1 MLNVSWDPVLIAI
14 SYLVAFIASF
24 VALENAGKIPLSSGK
39 AALFWRFA
47 GGLTLGVGIW
57 SMHFIGMLA
66 MKMPMIMSYNL
77 WLTLASMGVAVVASM
92 LAMNIAVTGARLS
105 PFRLLLSTL
114 ILSAGV
120 VSMHYI
126 GMAAL
131 MLDSPIIWDHP
142 IIGLSVL
149 IAVMA
154 SGAALWL
161 AFHLRHQ
168 RKGIFINRIL
178 AALVLGAAICAMH
191 YTGMRA
197 AQFSDMAHTLPG
209 GISELGLSI
218 GVSVT
223 TLCLL
228 GMMLIISLIDS
239 HWRTNRLTDNL
250 QALNR
255 QLELQARFDAL
266 TGLANRHQM
275 DLRMQDCL
283 RSAMLSIKQFAVIF
297 LDVDHFKQV
306 NDTWGHHVGDE
317 LLITIAQRIT
327 ARLTREMTLA
337 RLGGDA
343 FILLVPECDDD
354 KLQSL
359 LSTLLDDVRRP
370 LSVCGHTLSTTL
382 SAGVS
387 RYPQDGETLHELKL
401 KADAAMQYVKKQ
413 GQNDWAVYRTEMST
427 AIPANPGFLQELTQA
442 LERDQFE
449 LWYQPTWHAEERT
462 IHGFEALLR
471 WRHPEQG
478 VLLPNLFLP
487 SLEQTGLIIPVGNW
501 AIEAACRQ
509 LHFWTEQGFAH
520 WTLSFNLS
528 PVQFEQPDIFQ
539 TVSSLLQKYNLS
551 PSRLILEV
559 TESTALK
566 NLDRSI
572 ELLSAFNQAGITVSI
587 DDFGTGYSNL
597 LMLSVLPAK
606 ELKIDK
612 SFVTSMLENEK
623 SRKLVETII
632 NIARTMEMY
641 VVAEGIETE
650 EQRAVLTELGCDYL
664 QGFLFSRPL
673 PAEQIPWLL
682 LQINSQKQ
690 IIPIGKIHSES
701 AFVSQKN
708 HATQG

>member
-1 MLNVSWDPVLIAI
+1 MLNISWDPVLIAI

-24 VALENAGKIPLSSGK
+24 VALDSAGKIPLSSRK
-39 AALFWRFA
+39 AALFWRIA
-47 GGLTLGVGIW
+47 GGVTLGIGIW
-57 SMHFIGMLA
+57 SMHFIGMLS
-66 MKMPMIMSYNL
+66 MQMPMMMSYDL
-77 WLTLASMGVAVVASM
+77 WLTLASLGVAVVASATA
-92 LAMNIAVTGARLS
+92 LNIAVAGKKLS
-105 PFRLLLSTL
+105 PFRLIFATA

-131 MLDSPIIWDHP
+131 MLDGSIIWDSRLV
-142 IIGLSVL
+142 GLSVV
-149 IAVMA
+149 IAVVA
-154 SGAALWL
+154 SGTALWL
-161 AFHLRHQ
+161 AFRLRDKH
-168 RKGIFINRIL
+168 KGVFIDRII
-178 AALVLGAAICAMH
+178 AAFVMAAAICAMH
-191 YTGMRA
+191 YTGMSA
-197 AQFSDMAHTLPG
+197 AQFQEMAHTLPG
-209 GISELGLSI
+209 GIGELGLSI
-218 GVSVT
+218 WVSVT

-228 GMMLIISLIDS
+228 GVMLIISLIDS
-239 HWRTNRLTDNL
+239 HRRTSRLTDNL
-250 QALNR
+250 HQLNR

-283 RSAMLSIKQFAVIF
+283 RSALLSKKPFAVIF
-297 LDVDHFKQV
+297 LNVDHFKRV
-306 NDTWGHHVGDE
+306 NDTWGHSVGDE
-317 LLITIAQRIT
+317 LLIAVAQRIT

-354 KLQSL
+354 RLNALVTAL
-359 LSTLLDDVRRP
+359 LEDVRRP
-370 LSVCGHTLSTTL
+370 LSVCGHTLSTTI

-387 RYPQDGETLHELKL
+387 LYPQDGETLHELKL
-401 KADAAMQYVKKQ
+401 KADAALHRVKEE
-413 GQNDWAVYRTEMST
+413 GRNGWAIYRAEMST
-427 AIPANPGFLQELTQA
+427 AIPAKPGFLQELSQA

-449 LWYQPTWHAEERT
+449 LWYQPTWHAGDKT

-478 VLLPNLFLP
+478 VVLPNLFIP

-509 LHFWTEQGFAH
+509 LHFWTEQGFSQ
-520 WTLSFNLS
+520 WTLSLNLS
-528 PVQFEQPDIFQ
+528 PIQFEQPDIFQ
-539 TVSSLLQKYNLS
+539 IVSSMLEKYSLS

-572 ELLSAFNQAGITVSI
+572 ELLNAFNHAGIVVSI

-606 ELKIDK
+606 ELKIDR

-623 SRKLVETII
+623 SYKLVETII
-632 NIARTMEMY
+632 SIARTMEMN

-650 EQRAVLTELGCDYL
+650 EQQAVLTRLGCDYL
-664 QGFLFSRPL
+664 QGYLFSRPL
-673 PAEQIPWLL
+673 PAEQVPWLL
-682 LQINSQKQ
+682 LQINSDKQ
-690 IIPIGKIHSES
+690 IIPINKIQTDP
-701 AFVSQKN
+701 AF
-708 HATQG
+708 

>member
-1 MLNVSWDPVLIAI
+1 MLNISWDPVLIAI

-24 VALENAGKIPLSSGK
+24 VALDSAGKIPLSSRK
-39 AALFWRFA
+39 AALFWRIA
-47 GGLTLGVGIW
+47 GGVTLGIGIW
-57 SMHFIGMLA
+57 SMHFIGMLS
-66 MKMPMIMSYNL
+66 MQMPMMMSYDL
-77 WLTLASMGVAVVASM
+77 WLTLASLGVAVIASATA
-92 LAMNIAVTGARLS
+92 LNIAVAGKKLS
-105 PFRLLLSTL
+105 PFRLIFATA

-131 MLDSPIIWDHP
+131 MLDGSIIWDRR
-142 IIGLSVL
+142 IVGLSVV
-149 IAVMA
+149 IAVVA
-154 SGAALWL
+154 SGTALWL
-161 AFHLRHQ
+161 AFRLRDKH
-168 RKGIFINRIL
+168 KGVFINRIL
-178 AALVLGAAICAMH
+178 AAFVMGAAICAMH
-191 YTGMRA
+191 YTGMSA
-197 AQFSDMAHTLPG
+197 AQFQEMAHTLPG
-209 GISELGLSI
+209 GIGELGLSI
-218 GVSVT
+218 WVSVT

-228 GMMLIISLIDS
+228 GVMLIISLIDS
-239 HWRTNRLTDNL
+239 HRRTSRLTDNL
-250 QALNR
+250 HQLNR

-283 RSAMLSIKQFAVIF
+283 RSALLSKKPFAVIF
-297 LDVDHFKQV
+297 LDVDHFKRV
-306 NDTWGHHVGDE
+306 NDTWGHNVGDE
-317 LLITIAQRIT
+317 LLIAVAQRIT

-354 KLQSL
+354 RLNALVTAL
-359 LSTLLDDVRRP
+359 LEDVRRP
-370 LSVCGHTLSTTL
+370 LSVCGHTLSTTI

-387 RYPQDGETLHELKL
+387 LYPQDGETLHELKL
-401 KADAAMQYVKKQ
+401 KADAALHRVKEE
-413 GQNDWAVYRTEMST
+413 GRNGWAIYRAEMST
-427 AIPANPGFLQELTQA
+427 AIPAKPGFLQELSQA

-449 LWYQPTWHAEERT
+449 LWYQPTWHAGEKT

-478 VLLPNLFLP
+478 VVLPNLFIP

-509 LHFWTEQGFAH
+509 LHFWTEQGFSQ
-520 WTLSFNLS
+520 WTLSLNLS
-528 PVQFEQPDIFQ
+528 PIQFEQPDIFQ
-539 TVSSLLQKYNLS
+539 IVSSMLEKYSLS

-572 ELLSAFNQAGITVSI
+572 ELLNAFNHAGIVVSI

-606 ELKIDK
+606 ELKIDR

-623 SRKLVETII
+623 SYKLVETII
-632 NIARTMEMY
+632 SIARTMEMN

-650 EQRAVLTELGCDYL
+650 EQQAVLTHLGCDYL
-664 QGFLFSRPL
+664 QGYLFSRPL
-673 PAEQIPWLL
+673 PAEQVPWLL
-682 LQINSQKQ
+682 LQINSDKQ
-690 IIPIGKIHSES
+690 IIPINKIQTDP
-701 AFVSQKN
+701 AFISQKN
-708 HATQG
+708 HA

>member
-1 MLNVSWDPVLIAI
+1 MLNVSWDPVLIAL

-24 VALENAGKIPLSSGK
+24 VALDSAGKIPLSSRK
-39 AALFWRFA
+39 AAIFWRIA
-47 GGLTLGVGIW
+47 GGCTLGIGIW
-57 SMHFIGMLA
+57 SMHFIGMLS
-66 MKMPMIMSYNL
+66 MKMPVMMSYDL
-77 WLTLASMGVAVVASM
+77 WLTLASLGISVLAST
-92 LAMNIAVTGARLS
+92 LAINIAVSGKSLS
-105 PFRLLLSTL
+105 RFRLLFATL

-120 VSMHYI
+120 VSMHYV
-126 GMAAL
+126 GMTALLLNGSIVWDRRLVALSIAIAA
-131 MLDSPIIWDHP
+131 I
-142 IIGLSVL
+142 
-149 IAVMA
+149 A

-161 AFHLRHQ
+161 AFHLQ
-168 RKGIFINRIL
+168 DKRKGIFVNRII
-178 AALVLGAAICAMH
+178 ASLVMGAAICAMH
-191 YTGMRA
+191 YTGMSA
-197 AQFSDMAHTLPG
+197 AQFGEMEHTMSG
-209 GISELGLSI
+209 GVSESGLSLW
-218 GVSVT
+218 VSVT

-228 GMMLIISLIDS
+228 GIMLIISLVDS
-239 HWRTNRLTDNL
+239 HWRTNRLTENL
-250 QALNR
+250 RQLNG

-275 DLRMQDCL
+275 DIRMQDCL
-283 RSAMLSIKQFAVIF
+283 HSALLSKKQFAVIF
-297 LDVDHFKQV
+297 LDVDHFKRV

-317 LLITIAQRIT
+317 LLITLAQRIT

-337 RLGGDA
+337 RLGADA
-343 FILLVPECDDD
+343 FILLVPECDDER
-354 KLQSL
+354 LNAL
-359 LSTLLDDVRRP
+359 LSALLEDMRRP
-370 LSVCGHTLSTTL
+370 LSLCGHALNSTI

-387 RYPQDGETLHELKL
+387 LYPQHGETLHELKL
-401 KADAAMQYVKKQ
+401 KADAAMHHVKEE
-413 GQNDWAVYRTEMST
+413 GRNGWAIYRPEMST
-427 AIPANPGFLQELTQA
+427 AVPAKPGFLQELSQA

-449 LWYQPTWHAEERT
+449 LWYQPTWYAGQKT

-478 VLLPNLFLP
+478 VLLPNLFIP

-509 LHFWTEQGFAH
+509 LHFWTEQGFSQ

-528 PVQFEQPDIFQ
+528 PIQFEQPDIF
-539 TVSSLLQKYNLS
+539 TIVSSMLQKYDLS

-572 ELLSAFNQAGITVSI
+572 ELLNAFNQAGITVSI

-612 SFVTSMLENEK
+612 SFVSSMLENEK

-632 NIARTMEMY
+632 HIARTMEMSI
-641 VVAEGIETE
+641 VAEGIETE
-650 EQRAVLTELGCDYL
+650 EQQAALTDLGCDYL

-673 PAEQIPWLL
+673 PAEQVPWLL
-682 LQINSQKQ
+682 LQKNSDKQ
-690 IIPIGKIHSES
+690 IIPIGKINTDTP
-701 AFVSQKN
+701 FVSQKN
-708 HATQG
+708 HA

>member
-1 MLNVSWDPVLIAI
+1 MLNISWDPVLIAI

-24 VALENAGKIPLSSGK
+24 VALDSAGKIPLSSRK
-39 AALFWRFA
+39 AALFWRIA
-47 GGLTLGVGIW
+47 GGVTLGIGIW
-57 SMHFIGMLA
+57 SMHFIGMLS
-66 MKMPMIMSYNL
+66 MQMPMMMSYDL
-77 WLTLASMGVAVVASM
+77 WLTLASLGVAVVASATA
-92 LAMNIAVTGARLS
+92 LNIAVAGKKLS
-105 PFRLLLSTL
+105 PFRLIFATA

-131 MLDSPIIWDHP
+131 MLDGSIIWDRRLV
-142 IIGLSVL
+142 GLSVV
-149 IAVMA
+149 IAVVA
-154 SGAALWL
+154 SGTALWL
-161 AFHLRHQ
+161 AFRLRDK
-168 RKGIFINRIL
+168 RKGVFIDRII
-178 AALVLGAAICAMH
+178 AAFVMAAAICAMH
-191 YTGMRA
+191 YTGMSA
-197 AQFSDMAHTLPG
+197 AQFQEMAHTLPG
-209 GISELGLSI
+209 GIGELGLSI
-218 GVSVT
+218 WVSVT

-228 GMMLIISLIDS
+228 GVMLIISLIDS
-239 HWRTNRLTDNL
+239 HRRTSRLTDNL
-250 QALNR
+250 HQLNR

-283 RSAMLSIKQFAVIF
+283 RSALLSKKPFAVIF
-297 LDVDHFKQV
+297 LNVDHFKRV
-306 NDTWGHHVGDE
+306 NDTWGHGVGDE
-317 LLITIAQRIT
+317 LLIAVAQRIT

-354 KLQSL
+354 RLNALVTAL
-359 LSTLLDDVRRP
+359 LEDVRRP
-370 LSVCGHTLSTTL
+370 LSVCGHTLSTTI

-387 RYPQDGETLHELKL
+387 LYPQDGETLHELKL
-401 KADAAMQYVKKQ
+401 KADAALHRVKEE
-413 GQNDWAVYRTEMST
+413 GRNGTAIYRAEMST
-427 AIPANPGFLQELTQA
+427 AIPAKPGFLQELSQA

-449 LWYQPTWHAEERT
+449 LWYQPTWHAEDKT

-478 VLLPNLFLP
+478 VVLPNLFIP

-509 LHFWTEQGFAH
+509 LHFWTEQGFSQ
-520 WTLSFNLS
+520 WTLSLNLS
-528 PVQFEQPDIFQ
+528 PIQFEQPDIFQ
-539 TVSSLLQKYNLS
+539 IVSSMLEKYSLS

-572 ELLSAFNQAGITVSI
+572 ELLNAFNHAGIVVSI

-606 ELKIDK
+606 ELKIDR

-623 SRKLVETII
+623 SYKLVETII
-632 NIARTMEMY
+632 SIARTMEMN

-650 EQRAVLTELGCDYL
+650 EQQAVLTRLGCDYL
-664 QGFLFSRPL
+664 QGYLFSRPL
-673 PAEQIPWLL
+673 PAEQVPWLL
-682 LQINSQKQ
+682 LQINSDKQ
-690 IIPIGKIHSES
+690 IIPINKIQTDP
-701 AFVSQKN
+701 AFISQKN
-708 HATQG
+708 HA

>member
-1 MLNVSWDPVLIAI
+1 MLNVSWDPVLIAL

-24 VALENAGKIPLSSGK
+24 VALDSAGKIPLSSRK
-39 AALFWRFA
+39 AAIFWRIA
-47 GGLTLGVGIW
+47 GGCTLGIGIW
-57 SMHFIGMLA
+57 SMHFIGMLS
-66 MKMPMIMSYNL
+66 MKMPVMMSYDL
-77 WLTLASMGVAVVASM
+77 WLTLASLGISVLAST
-92 LAMNIAVTGARLS
+92 LAINIAVSGKSLS
-105 PFRLLLSTL
+105 RFRLLFATL

-120 VSMHYI
+120 VSMHYV
-126 GMAAL
+126 GMTALLLNGSIVWDRRIVALSIAIAA
-131 MLDSPIIWDHP
+131 I
-142 IIGLSVL
+142 
-149 IAVMA
+149 A

-161 AFHLRHQ
+161 AFHLRDK
-168 RKGIFINRIL
+168 RKGIFVNRII
-178 AALVLGAAICAMH
+178 ASLVMGAAICAMH
-191 YTGMRA
+191 YTGMSA
-197 AQFSDMAHTLPG
+197 AQFGEMEHTMSG
-209 GISELGLSI
+209 GVSESGLSLW
-218 GVSVT
+218 VSVT

-228 GMMLIISLIDS
+228 GIMLLISLVDS
-239 HWRTNRLTDNL
+239 HWRTNRLTENL
-250 QALNR
+250 RQLNG

-275 DLRMQDCL
+275 DIRMQDCL
-283 RSAMLSIKQFAVIF
+283 HSALLSKKQFAVIF
-297 LDVDHFKQV
+297 LDVDHFKRV

-317 LLITIAQRIT
+317 LLITLAQRIT

-337 RLGGDA
+337 RLGADA
-343 FILLVPECDDD
+343 FILLVPECDDER
-354 KLQSL
+354 LNAL
-359 LSTLLDDVRRP
+359 LSALLEDMRRP
-370 LSVCGHTLSTTL
+370 LSLCGHALNSTI

-387 RYPQDGETLHELKL
+387 LYPQHGETLHELKL
-401 KADAAMQYVKKQ
+401 KADAAMHHVKEE
-413 GQNDWAVYRTEMST
+413 GRNGWAIYRPEMST
-427 AIPANPGFLQELTQA
+427 AVPAKPGFLQELSQA

-449 LWYQPTWHAEERT
+449 LWYQPTWYAGQKT

-478 VLLPNLFLP
+478 VLLPNLFIP

-509 LHFWTEQGFAH
+509 LHFWTEQGFIQ

-528 PVQFEQPDIFQ
+528 PIQFEQPDIF
-539 TVSSLLQKYNLS
+539 TIVSSMLQKYDLS

-572 ELLSAFNQAGITVSI
+572 ELLNAFNQAGITVSI

-612 SFVTSMLENEK
+612 SFVSSMLENEK

-632 NIARTMEMY
+632 HIARTMEMSI
-641 VVAEGIETE
+641 VAEGIETE
-650 EQRAVLTELGCDYL
+650 EQQAVLTDLGCDYL

-673 PAEQIPWLL
+673 PAEQVPWLL
-682 LQINSQKQ
+682 LQKNSDKQ
-690 IIPIGKIHSES
+690 IIPIGKINTDTP
-701 AFVSQKN
+701 FVSQKN
-708 HATQG
+708 HA

>member
-1 MLNVSWDPVLIAI
+1 MLNISWDPVLIAI

-24 VALENAGKIPLSSGK
+24 VALDSAGKIPLSSRK
-39 AALFWRFA
+39 AALFWRIA
-47 GGLTLGVGIW
+47 GGVTLGIGIW
-57 SMHFIGMLA
+57 SMHFIGMLS
-66 MKMPMIMSYNL
+66 MQMPMMMSYDL
-77 WLTLASMGVAVVASM
+77 WLTLASLGVAVVASATA
-92 LAMNIAVTGARLS
+92 LNIAVTGKKLS
-105 PFRLLLSTL
+105 PFRLIFATA

-131 MLDSPIIWDHP
+131 MLDGSIIWDSRLV
-142 IIGLSVL
+142 GLSVV
-149 IAVMA
+149 IAVVA
-154 SGAALWL
+154 SGTALWL
-161 AFHLRHQ
+161 AFRLRDK
-168 RKGIFINRIL
+168 RKGVFIDRII
-178 AALVLGAAICAMH
+178 AAFIMAAAICAMH
-191 YTGMRA
+191 YTGMSA
-197 AQFSDMAHTLPG
+197 AQFQEMAHTLPG
-209 GISELGLSI
+209 GIGELGLSI
-218 GVSVT
+218 WVSVT

-228 GMMLIISLIDS
+228 GVMLIISLIDS
-239 HWRTNRLTDNL
+239 HRRTSRLTDNL
-250 QALNR
+250 HQLNR

-283 RSAMLSIKQFAVIF
+283 RSALLSKKPFAVIF
-297 LDVDHFKQV
+297 LNVDHFKRV
-306 NDTWGHHVGDE
+306 NDTWGHSVGDE
-317 LLITIAQRIT
+317 LLIAVAQRIT

-354 KLQSL
+354 RLNALVTAL
-359 LSTLLDDVRRP
+359 LEDVRRP
-370 LSVCGHTLSTTL
+370 LSVCGHTLSTTI

-387 RYPQDGETLHELKL
+387 LYPQDGETLHELKL
-401 KADAAMQYVKKQ
+401 KADAALHRVKEE
-413 GQNDWAVYRTEMST
+413 GRNGWAIYRAEMST
-427 AIPANPGFLQELTQA
+427 AIPAKPGFLQELSQA

-449 LWYQPTWHAEERT
+449 LWYQPTWHAGDKT

-478 VLLPNLFLP
+478 VVLPNLFIP

-509 LHFWTEQGFAH
+509 LHFWTEQGFSQ
-520 WTLSFNLS
+520 WTLSLNLS
-528 PVQFEQPDIFQ
+528 PIQFEQPDIFQ
-539 TVSSLLQKYNLS
+539 IVSSMLEKYSLS

-572 ELLSAFNQAGITVSI
+572 ELLNAFNHAGIVVSI

-606 ELKIDK
+606 ELKIDR

-623 SRKLVETII
+623 SYKLVETII
-632 NIARTMEMY
+632 SIARTMEMN

-650 EQRAVLTELGCDYL
+650 EQQAVLTRLGCDYL
-664 QGFLFSRPL
+664 QGYLFSRPL
-673 PAEQIPWLL
+673 PAEQVPWLL
-682 LQINSQKQ
+682 LQINSDKQ
-690 IIPIGKIHSES
+690 IIPINKIQTDP
-701 AFVSQKN
+701 AFISQKN
-708 HATQG
+708 HA

>member
-1 MLNVSWDPVLIAI
+1 MLNISWDPVLIAI

-24 VALENAGKIPLSSGK
+24 VALDSAGKIPLSSRK
-39 AALFWRFA
+39 AALFWRIA
-47 GGLTLGVGIW
+47 GGVTLGIGIW
-57 SMHFIGMLA
+57 SMHFIGMLS
-66 MKMPMIMSYNL
+66 MQMPMMMSYDL
-77 WLTLASMGVAVVASM
+77 WLTLASLGVAVIASATA
-92 LAMNIAVTGARLS
+92 LNIAVAGKKLS
-105 PFRLLLSTL
+105 PFRLIFATA

-131 MLDSPIIWDHP
+131 MLDGSIIWDRR
-142 IIGLSVL
+142 IVGLSVV
-149 IAVMA
+149 IAVVA
-154 SGAALWL
+154 SGTALWL
-161 AFHLRHQ
+161 AFRLRDKH
-168 RKGIFINRIL
+168 KGVFINRIL
-178 AALVLGAAICAMH
+178 AAFVMGAAICAMH
-191 YTGMRA
+191 YTGMSA
-197 AQFSDMAHTLPG
+197 AQFQEMAHTLPG
-209 GISELGLSI
+209 GIGELGLSI
-218 GVSVT
+218 WVSVT

-228 GMMLIISLIDS
+228 GVMLIISLIDS
-239 HWRTNRLTDNL
+239 HRRTSRLTDNL
-250 QALNR
+250 HQLNR

-283 RSAMLSIKQFAVIF
+283 RSALLSKKPFAVIF
-297 LDVDHFKQV
+297 LDVDHFKRV
-306 NDTWGHHVGDE
+306 NDTWGHSVGDE
-317 LLITIAQRIT
+317 LLIAVAQRIT

-354 KLQSL
+354 RLNALVTAL
-359 LSTLLDDVRRP
+359 LEDVRRP
-370 LSVCGHTLSTTL
+370 LSVCGHTLSTTI

-387 RYPQDGETLHELKL
+387 LYPQDGETLHELKL
-401 KADAAMQYVKKQ
+401 KADAALHRVKEE
-413 GQNDWAVYRTEMST
+413 GRNGWAIYRAEMST
-427 AIPANPGFLQELTQA
+427 AIPAKPGFLQELSQA

-449 LWYQPTWHAEERT
+449 LWYQPTWHAGEKT

-478 VLLPNLFLP
+478 VVLPNLFIP

-509 LHFWTEQGFAH
+509 LHFWTEQGFSQ
-520 WTLSFNLS
+520 WTLSLNLS
-528 PVQFEQPDIFQ
+528 PIQFEQQDIFQ
-539 TVSSLLQKYNLS
+539 IVSSMLEKYSLS

-572 ELLSAFNQAGITVSI
+572 ELLNAFNHAGIVVSI

-606 ELKIDK
+606 ELKIDR

-623 SRKLVETII
+623 SYKLVETII
-632 NIARTMEMY
+632 SIARTMEMN

-650 EQRAVLTELGCDYL
+650 EQQAVLTRLGCDYL
-664 QGFLFSRPL
+664 QGYLFSRPL
-673 PAEQIPWLL
+673 PAEQVPWLL
-682 LQINSQKQ
+682 LQINSDKQ
-690 IIPIGKIHSES
+690 IIPINKIQTDP
-701 AFVSQKN
+701 AFISQKN
-708 HATQG
+708 HA

>member
-1 MLNVSWDPVLIAI
+1 MLNISWDPVLIAI

-24 VALENAGKIPLSSGK
+24 VALDSAGKIPLSSRK
-39 AALFWRFA
+39 AALFWRIA
-47 GGLTLGVGIW
+47 GGVTLGIGIW
-57 SMHFIGMLA
+57 SMHFIGMLS
-66 MKMPMIMSYNL
+66 MQMPMMMSYDL
-77 WLTLASMGVAVVASM
+77 WLTLASLGVAVVASTTA
-92 LAMNIAVTGARLS
+92 LNIAVTGKQRS
-105 PFRLLLSTL
+105 PFRLLLATA

-131 MLDSPIIWDHP
+131 MLDGSISWDRRWV
-142 IIGLSVL
+142 GLSVV
-149 IAVMA
+149 IAVVA
-154 SGAALWL
+154 SGTALWL
-161 AFHLRHQ
+161 AFRLRDKH
-168 RKGIFINRIL
+168 KGVVIERVL
-178 AALVLGAAICAMH
+178 AALVMGAAICAMH
-191 YTGMRA
+191 YTGMSA
-197 AQFSDMAHTLPG
+197 AQFQNMAHTQPG
-209 GISELGLSI
+209 GIGELGLSI
-218 GVSVT
+218 WVSVT

-228 GMMLIISLIDS
+228 GVMLIISLVDS
-239 HWRTNRLTDNL
+239 HRRTGRLTDNL
-250 QALNR
+250 QQLNR

-283 RSAMLSIKQFAVIF
+283 RSALLSNRPFAVIF
-297 LDVDHFKQV
+297 LNVDHFRRI
-306 NDTWGHHVGDE
+306 NDTWGHSVGDE
-317 LLITIAQRIT
+317 FLIAVAQRIT

-354 KLQSL
+354 KLNAL
-359 LSTLLDDVRRP
+359 LTALLEDVRRP
-370 LSVCGHTLSTTL
+370 LSICGHALSATI

-387 RYPQDGETLHELKL
+387 LYPQDGETLHELKL
-401 KADAAMQYVKKQ
+401 KADAALHHVKEE
-413 GQNDWAVYRTEMST
+413 GRNGWTIYRAEMST
-427 AIPANPGFLQELTQA
+427 AIPAKPGFLQELSQA

-449 LWYQPTWHAEERT
+449 LWYQPTWYAQEKT

-478 VLLPNLFLP
+478 VVLPHLFIP

-509 LHFWTEQGFAH
+509 LHFWTEQGFSQ
-520 WTLSFNLS
+520 WTLSLNLS
-528 PVQFEQPDIFQ
+528 PVQFEQPDIF
-539 TVSSLLQKYNLS
+539 TIVSSMLEKYNLS

-572 ELLSAFNQAGITVSI
+572 ELLNAFNHAGIVVSI

-606 ELKIDK
+606 ELKIDR

-623 SRKLVETII
+623 SYKLVETII
-632 NIARTMEMY
+632 SIARTMEMN

-650 EQRAVLTELGCDYL
+650 EQQAVLTRLGCDYL
-664 QGFLFSRPL
+664 QGYLFSRPL
-673 PAEQIPWLL
+673 PAEQVPWLL
-682 LQINSQKQ
+682 LQINSDKQ
-690 IIPIGKIHSES
+690 IVPIGKIHPEH
-701 AFVSQKN
+701 AFASQKN
-708 HATQG
+708 HA

>member
-1 MLNVSWDPVLIAI
+1 MLNISWDPVLIAI
-14 SYLVAFIASF
+14 SYLVAFIATF
-24 VALENAGKIPLSSGK
+24 VALDSAGKIPLSSRT
-39 AALFWRFA
+39 AALFWRIA
-47 GGLTLGVGIW
+47 GGVTLGIGIW
-57 SMHFIGMLA
+57 SMHFIGMLS
-66 MKMPMIMSYNL
+66 MQMPMMMSYDL
-77 WLTLASMGVAVVASM
+77 WLTLASLGVAVVASATA
-92 LAMNIAVTGARLS
+92 LNIAVAGKKLS
-105 PFRLLLSTL
+105 PFRLIFATA

-131 MLDSPIIWDHP
+131 MLDGSIIWDSRLV
-142 IIGLSVL
+142 GLSVV
-149 IAVMA
+149 IAVVA
-154 SGAALWL
+154 SGTALWL
-161 AFHLRHQ
+161 AFRLRDK
-168 RKGIFINRIL
+168 RKGVFIDRII
-178 AALVLGAAICAMH
+178 AAFVMAAAICAMH
-191 YTGMRA
+191 YTGMSA
-197 AQFSDMAHTLPG
+197 AQFQEMAHTLPG
-209 GISELGLSI
+209 GIGELGLSI
-218 GVSVT
+218 WVSVT

-228 GMMLIISLIDS
+228 GVMLIISLIDS
-239 HWRTNRLTDNL
+239 HRRTSRLTDNL
-250 QALNR
+250 HQLNR

-283 RSAMLSIKQFAVIF
+283 RSALLSKKPFAVIF
-297 LDVDHFKQV
+297 LNVDHFKRV
-306 NDTWGHHVGDE
+306 NDTWGHSVGDE
-317 LLITIAQRIT
+317 LLIAVAQRIT

-354 KLQSL
+354 RLNALVTAL
-359 LSTLLDDVRRP
+359 LEDVRRP
-370 LSVCGHTLSTTL
+370 LSVCGHTLSTTI

-387 RYPQDGETLHELKL
+387 LYPQDGETLHELKL
-401 KADAAMQYVKKQ
+401 KADAALNRVKEE
-413 GQNDWAVYRTEMST
+413 GRNGWAIYRAEMST
-427 AIPANPGFLQELTQA
+427 AIPAKPGFLQELSQA

-449 LWYQPTWHAEERT
+449 LWYQPTWHAGDKT

-478 VLLPNLFLP
+478 VVLPNLFIP

-509 LHFWTEQGFAH
+509 LHFWTEQGFSQ
-520 WTLSFNLS
+520 WTLSLNLS
-528 PVQFEQPDIFQ
+528 PIQFEQPDIFQ
-539 TVSSLLQKYNLS
+539 IVSSMLEKYSLS

-572 ELLSAFNQAGITVSI
+572 ELLNAFNHAGIVVSI

-606 ELKIDK
+606 ELKIDR

-623 SRKLVETII
+623 SYKLVETII
-632 NIARTMEMY
+632 SIARTMEMN

-650 EQRAVLTELGCDYL
+650 EQQAVLTRLGCDYL
-664 QGFLFSRPL
+664 QGYLFSRPL
-673 PAEQIPWLL
+673 PAEQVPWLL
-682 LQINSQKQ
+682 LQINSDKQ
-690 IIPIGKIHSES
+690 IIPINKIQTDP
-701 AFVSQKN
+701 AFISQKN
-708 HATQG
+708 HA

>member
-1 MLNVSWDPVLIAI
+1 MLNISWDPVLIAI

-24 VALENAGKIPLSSGK
+24 VALDSAGKIPLSSRR
-39 AALFWRFA
+39 AALFWRIA
-47 GGLTLGVGIW
+47 GGVTLGIGIW
-57 SMHFIGMLA
+57 SMHFIGMLS
-66 MKMPMIMSYNL
+66 MQMPMMMSYDL
-77 WLTLASMGVAVVASM
+77 WLTLASLGVAVVASATA
-92 LAMNIAVTGARLS
+92 LNIAVAGKKLS
-105 PFRLLLSTL
+105 IFRLLFATA

-131 MLDSPIIWDHP
+131 MLDGSIIWDSRLV
-142 IIGLSVL
+142 GLSVV
-149 IAVMA
+149 IAVVA
-154 SGAALWL
+154 SGTALWL
-161 AFHLRHQ
+161 AFRLRDKH
-168 RKGIFINRIL
+168 KGVFIDRII
-178 AALVLGAAICAMH
+178 AAFVMAAAICAMH
-191 YTGMRA
+191 YIGMSA
-197 AQFSDMAHTLPG
+197 AQFQEMAHTLPG
-209 GISELGLSI
+209 GIGELGLSI
-218 GVSVT
+218 WVSVT

-228 GMMLIISLIDS
+228 GVMLIISLIDS
-239 HWRTNRLTDNL
+239 HRRTSRLTDNL
-250 QALNR
+250 HQLNR

-283 RSAMLSIKQFAVIF
+283 RSALLSKKPFAVIF
-297 LDVDHFKQV
+297 LNVDHFKRV
-306 NDTWGHHVGDE
+306 NDTWGHSVGDE
-317 LLITIAQRIT
+317 LLIAVAQRIT

-354 KLQSL
+354 RLNALVTAL
-359 LSTLLDDVRRP
+359 LEDVRRP
-370 LSVCGHTLSTTL
+370 LSVCGHTLSTTI

-387 RYPQDGETLHELKL
+387 LYPQDGETLHELKL
-401 KADAAMQYVKKQ
+401 KADAALHRVKEE
-413 GQNDWAVYRTEMST
+413 GRNGWAIYRAEMST
-427 AIPANPGFLQELTQA
+427 AIPAKPGFLQELSQA

-449 LWYQPTWHAEERT
+449 LWYQPTWHAGDKT

-471 WRHPEQG
+471 WRHPELG
-478 VLLPNLFLP
+478 VVLPNLFIP

-509 LHFWTEQGFAH
+509 LHFWTEQGFSQ
-520 WTLSFNLS
+520 WTLSLNLS
-528 PVQFEQPDIFQ
+528 PIQFEQPDIFQ
-539 TVSSLLQKYNLS
+539 IVSSMLEKYSLS

-572 ELLSAFNQAGITVSI
+572 ELLNAFNHAGIVVSI

-606 ELKIDK
+606 ELKIDR

-623 SRKLVETII
+623 SYKLVETII
-632 NIARTMEMY
+632 SIARTMEMN

-650 EQRAVLTELGCDYL
+650 EQQAVLTRLGCDYL
-664 QGFLFSRPL
+664 QGYLFSRPL

-682 LQINSQKQ
+682 LQINSDKQ
-690 IIPIGKIHSES
+690 IIPINKIQTDP
-701 AFVSQKN
+701 AFISQKN
-708 HATQG
+708 HA

>member
-1 MLNVSWDPVLIAI
+1 MLNISWDPVLIAI

-24 VALENAGKIPLSSGK
+24 VALDSAGKIPLSSRK
-39 AALFWRFA
+39 AALFWRIA
-47 GGLTLGVGIW
+47 GGVTLGIGIW
-57 SMHFIGMLA
+57 SMHFIGMLS
-66 MKMPMIMSYNL
+66 MQMPMMMSYDL
-77 WLTLASMGVAVVASM
+77 WLTLASLGVAVVASATA
-92 LAMNIAVTGARLS
+92 LNIAVAGKKLS
-105 PFRLLLSTL
+105 PFRLIFATA

-131 MLDSPIIWDHP
+131 MLDGSIIWDSRLV
-142 IIGLSVL
+142 GLSVV
-149 IAVMA
+149 IAVVA
-154 SGAALWL
+154 SGTALWL
-161 AFHLRHQ
+161 AFRLRDKH
-168 RKGIFINRIL
+168 KGVFIDRIL
-178 AALVLGAAICAMH
+178 AAFVMGAAICAMH
-191 YTGMRA
+191 YTGMSA
-197 AQFSDMAHTLPG
+197 AQFQEMAHTLPG
-209 GISELGLSI
+209 GIGELGLSI
-218 GVSVT
+218 WVSVT

-228 GMMLIISLIDS
+228 GVMLIISLIDS
-239 HWRTNRLTDNL
+239 HRRTSRLTDNL
-250 QALNR
+250 HQLNR

-283 RSAMLSIKQFAVIF
+283 RSALLSKKPFAVIF
-297 LDVDHFKQV
+297 LNVDHFKRV
-306 NDTWGHHVGDE
+306 NDTWGHSVGDE
-317 LLITIAQRIT
+317 LLITVAQRIT

-354 KLQSL
+354 RLNALVTAL
-359 LSTLLDDVRRP
+359 LEDVRRP
-370 LSVCGHTLSTTL
+370 LSVCGHTLSTTI

-387 RYPQDGETLHELKL
+387 LYPQDGETLHELKL
-401 KADAAMQYVKKQ
+401 KADAALHRVKEE
-413 GQNDWAVYRTEMST
+413 GRNGWAIYRAEMST
-427 AIPANPGFLQELTQA
+427 AIPAKPGFLQELSQA

-449 LWYQPTWHAEERT
+449 LWYQPTWHAGEKT

-478 VLLPNLFLP
+478 VVLPNLFIP

-509 LHFWTEQGFAH
+509 LHFWTEQGFSQ
-520 WTLSFNLS
+520 WTLSLNLS
-528 PVQFEQPDIFQ
+528 PIQFEQPDIFQ
-539 TVSSLLQKYNLS
+539 IISSMLEKYSLS

-572 ELLSAFNQAGITVSI
+572 ELLNAFNHAGIVVSI

-606 ELKIDK
+606 ELKIDR

-623 SRKLVETII
+623 SYKLVETII
-632 NIARTMEMY
+632 SIARTMEMN

-650 EQRAVLTELGCDYL
+650 EQQAVLTRLGCDYL
-664 QGFLFSRPL
+664 QGYLFSRPL
-673 PAEQIPWLL
+673 PAEQVPWLL
-682 LQINSQKQ
+682 LQINSDKQ
-690 IIPIGKIHSES
+690 IIPINKIQTDP
-701 AFVSQKN
+701 AFISQKN
-708 HATQG
+708 HA

>member
-1 MLNVSWDPVLIAI
+1 MLNISWDPVLIAI

-24 VALENAGKIPLSSGK
+24 VALDSAGKIPLSSRK

-47 GGLTLGVGIW
+47 GGISLGIGIW
-57 SMHFIGMLA
+57 SMHFIGMLS
-66 MKMPMIMSYNL
+66 MQMPMMMRYDL
-77 WLTLASMGVAVVASM
+77 WLTLASLGVAVIASTTA
-92 LAMNIAVTGARLS
+92 LDIAVAGKKRSL
-105 PFRLLLSTL
+105 FRPIVATA

-131 MLDSPIIWDHP
+131 MLDGSIIWDRR
-142 IIGLSVL
+142 IVGLSVV
-149 IAVMA
+149 IAVVA
-154 SGAALWL
+154 SGTALWL
-161 AFHLRHQ
+161 AFRLRD
-168 RKGIFINRIL
+168 KGVFIERLL
-178 AALVLGAAICAMH
+178 AALVMAAAICPMH
-191 YTGMRA
+191 YTGMSA
-197 AQFSDMAHTLPG
+197 AHYPEMSHTLPG
-209 GISELGLSI
+209 GIGELGLSI
-218 GVSVT
+218 WVSVT

-228 GMMLIISLIDS
+228 GVMLIISLVDS
-239 HWRTNRLTDNL
+239 HRRTGRLTDNL
-250 QALNR
+250 RQLNR

-275 DLRMQDCL
+275 DIRMQDCL
-283 RSAMLSIKQFAVIF
+283 RSALLSNRQFAVIF
-297 LDVDHFKQV
+297 LNVDHFKRV
-306 NDTWGHHVGDE
+306 NDTWGHSVGDE
-317 LLITIAQRIT
+317 LLITVAQRIT
-327 ARLTREMTLA
+327 SRLTREMTLA

-354 KLQSL
+354 KLNALLASL
-359 LSTLLDDVRRP
+359 LEDVRRP
-370 LSVCGHTLSTTL
+370 LSICGHTLSTTI

-387 RYPQDGETLHELKL
+387 LYPQDGETLHELKL
-401 KADAAMQYVKKQ
+401 KADAALHHVKDD
-413 GQNDWAVYRTEMST
+413 GRNGWAHYRSEMST
-427 AIPANPGFLQELTQA
+427 AIPAKPGFLQELSQA

-449 LWYQPTWHAEERT
+449 LWYQPTWYAQEKT

-478 VLLPNLFLP
+478 VVLPGLFIP

-509 LHFWTEQGFAH
+509 LHFWTEQGFSQ
-520 WTLSFNLS
+520 WTLSLNLS
-528 PVQFEQPDIFQ
+528 PVQFEQPDIFHI
-539 TVSSLLQKYNLS
+539 VSSMLEKYSLS

-572 ELLSAFNQAGITVSI
+572 ELLNAFNHAGITVSI

-623 SRKLVETII
+623 SYKLVETIMS
-632 NIARTMEMY
+632 IARTMEMN
-641 VVAEGIETE
+641 VVAEGIETQ
-650 EQRAVLTELGCDYL
+650 EQQEVLTRLGCDYL
-664 QGFLFSRPL
+664 QGYLFSRPL
-673 PAEQIPWLL
+673 PAEQVPWLL
-682 LQINSQKQ
+682 LQINSDRQ
-690 IIPIGKIHSES
+690 IIPINKIQTDP
-701 AFVSQKN
+701 AFISQKN
-708 HATQG
+708 HA

>member
-1 MLNVSWDPVLIAI
+1 MLNISWDPVLIAI

-24 VALENAGKIPLSSGK
+24 VALDSAGKIPLSSRK
-39 AALFWRFA
+39 AALFWRIA
-47 GGLTLGVGIW
+47 GGVTLGIGIW
-57 SMHFIGMLA
+57 SMHFIGMLS
-66 MKMPMIMSYNL
+66 MQMPMMMSYDL
-77 WLTLASMGVAVVASM
+77 WLTLASLGVAVIASATA
-92 LAMNIAVTGARLS
+92 LNIAVAGKKLS
-105 PFRLLLSTL
+105 PFRLIFATA

-131 MLDSPIIWDHP
+131 MLDGSIIWDRR
-142 IIGLSVL
+142 IVGLSVV
-149 IAVMA
+149 IAVVA
-154 SGAALWL
+154 SGTALWL
-161 AFHLRHQ
+161 AFRLRDKH
-168 RKGIFINRIL
+168 KGVFINRIF
-178 AALVLGAAICAMH
+178 AAFVMGAAICAMH
-191 YTGMRA
+191 YTGMSA
-197 AQFSDMAHTLPG
+197 AQFQEMAHTLPG
-209 GISELGLSI
+209 GIGELGLSI
-218 GVSVT
+218 WVSVT

-228 GMMLIISLIDS
+228 GVMLIISLIDS
-239 HWRTNRLTDNL
+239 HRRTSRLTDNL
-250 QALNR
+250 HQLNR

-283 RSAMLSIKQFAVIF
+283 RSALLSKKPFAVIF
-297 LDVDHFKQV
+297 LNVDHFKRV
-306 NDTWGHHVGDE
+306 NDTWGHSVGDE
-317 LLITIAQRIT
+317 LLIAVAQRIT

-354 KLQSL
+354 RLNALVTAL
-359 LSTLLDDVRRP
+359 LEDVRRP
-370 LSVCGHTLSTTL
+370 LSVCGHTLSTTI

-387 RYPQDGETLHELKL
+387 LYPQDGETLHELKL
-401 KADAAMQYVKKQ
+401 KADAALHRVKEE
-413 GQNDWAVYRTEMST
+413 GRNGWAIYRAEMST
-427 AIPANPGFLQELTQA
+427 AIPAKPGFLQELSQA

-449 LWYQPTWHAEERT
+449 LWYQPTWHAGEKT

-478 VLLPNLFLP
+478 VVLPNLFIP

-509 LHFWTEQGFAH
+509 LHFWTEQGFSQ
-520 WTLSFNLS
+520 WTLSLNLS
-528 PVQFEQPDIFQ
+528 PIQFEQPDIFQ
-539 TVSSLLQKYNLS
+539 IVSSMLEKYNLS

-572 ELLSAFNQAGITVSI
+572 ELLNAFNHAGIVVSI

-606 ELKIDK
+606 ELKIDR

-623 SRKLVETII
+623 SYKLVETII
-632 NIARTMEMY
+632 SIARTMEMN

-650 EQRAVLTELGCDYL
+650 EQQAVLTRLGCDYL
-664 QGFLFSRPL
+664 QGYLFSRPL
-673 PAEQIPWLL
+673 PAEQVPWLL
-682 LQINSQKQ
+682 LQINSDKQ
-690 IIPIGKIHSES
+690 IIPINKIQTDP
-701 AFVSQKN
+701 AFISQKN
-708 HATQG
+708 HA

>member
-1 MLNVSWDPVLIAI
+1 MLNISWDPVLIAI

-24 VALENAGKIPLSSGK
+24 VALDSAGKIPLSSRK
-39 AALFWRFA
+39 AALFWRIA
-47 GGLTLGVGIW
+47 GGVTLGIGIW
-57 SMHFIGMLA
+57 SMHFIGMLS
-66 MKMPMIMSYNL
+66 MQMPMMMSYDL
-77 WLTLASMGVAVVASM
+77 WLTLASLGVAVVASATA
-92 LAMNIAVTGARLS
+92 LNIAVAGKKLS
-105 PFRLLLSTL
+105 PFRLIFATA

-131 MLDSPIIWDHP
+131 MLDGSIIWDSRLV
-142 IIGLSVL
+142 GLSVV
-149 IAVMA
+149 IAVVA
-154 SGAALWL
+154 SGTALWL
-161 AFHLRHQ
+161 AFRLRDKH
-168 RKGIFINRIL
+168 KGVFIDRII
-178 AALVLGAAICAMH
+178 AAFVMAAAICAMH
-191 YTGMRA
+191 YTGMSA
-197 AQFSDMAHTLPG
+197 AQFQEMAHTLPG
-209 GISELGLSI
+209 GIGELGLSI
-218 GVSVT
+218 WVSVT

-228 GMMLIISLIDS
+228 GVMLIISLIDS
-239 HWRTNRLTDNL
+239 HRRTSRLTDNL
-250 QALNR
+250 HQLNR

-283 RSAMLSIKQFAVIF
+283 RSALLSKKPFAVIF
-297 LDVDHFKQV
+297 LNVDHFKRV
-306 NDTWGHHVGDE
+306 NDTWGHSVGDE
-317 LLITIAQRIT
+317 LLIAVAQRIT

-354 KLQSL
+354 RLNALVTAL
-359 LSTLLDDVRRP
+359 LEDVRRP
-370 LSVCGHTLSTTL
+370 LSVCGHTLSTTI

-387 RYPQDGETLHELKL
+387 LYPQDGETLHELKL
-401 KADAAMQYVKKQ
+401 KADAALHRVKEE
-413 GQNDWAVYRTEMST
+413 GRNGWAIYRAEMST
-427 AIPANPGFLQELTQA
+427 AIPAKPGFLQELSQA

-449 LWYQPTWHAEERT
+449 LWYQPTWHAGDKT

-478 VLLPNLFLP
+478 VVLPNLFIP

-509 LHFWTEQGFAH
+509 LHFWTEQGFSQ
-520 WTLSFNLS
+520 WTLSLNLS
-528 PVQFEQPDIFQ
+528 PIQFEQPDIFQ
-539 TVSSLLQKYNLS
+539 IVSSMLEKYSLS

-572 ELLSAFNQAGITVSI
+572 ELLNAFNHAGIVVSI

-606 ELKIDK
+606 ELKIDR

-623 SRKLVETII
+623 SYKLVETII
-632 NIARTMEMY
+632 SIARTMEMN

-650 EQRAVLTELGCDYL
+650 EQQAVLTRLGCDYL
-664 QGFLFSRPL
+664 QGYHFSRPL
-673 PAEQIPWLL
+673 PAEQVPWLL
-682 LQINSQKQ
+682 LQINSDKQ
-690 IIPIGKIHSES
+690 IIPINKIQTDP
-701 AFVSQKN
+701 AFISQKN
-708 HATQG
+708 HA

>member
-1 MLNVSWDPVLIAI
+1 MLNISWDPVLIAI

-24 VALENAGKIPLSSGK
+24 VALDSAGKIPLSSRK
-39 AALFWRFA
+39 AALFWRIA
-47 GGLTLGVGIW
+47 GGMTLGIGIW
-57 SMHFIGMLA
+57 SMHFIGMLS
-66 MKMPMIMSYNL
+66 MQMPMMMRYDL
-77 WLTLASMGVAVVASM
+77 WLTLASLGVAIIASTTA
-92 LAMNIAVTGARLS
+92 LDIAVAGKKRS
-105 PFRLLLSTL
+105 SFRPIVATA

-131 MLDSPIIWDHP
+131 MLDGSIIWDRR
-142 IIGLSVL
+142 IVGLSVV
-149 IAVMA
+149 IAVVA
-154 SGAALWL
+154 SGTALWL
-161 AFHLRHQ
+161 AFRLRD
-168 RKGIFINRIL
+168 KGFFIERLL
-178 AALVLGAAICAMH
+178 AALVMGAAICAMH
-191 YTGMRA
+191 YIGMSA
-197 AQFSDMAHTLPG
+197 AHYPEMSHTLPG
-209 GISELGLSI
+209 GIGELGLSI
-218 GVSVT
+218 WVSVT

-228 GMMLIISLIDS
+228 GVMLIISLIDS
-239 HWRTNRLTDNL
+239 HRRTGRLTDNL
-250 QALNR
+250 RQLNR

-283 RSAMLSIKQFAVIF
+283 RSALLSNRQFAVIF
-297 LDVDHFKQV
+297 LNVDHFKRV
-306 NDTWGHHVGDE
+306 NDTWGHSVGDE
-317 LLITIAQRIT
+317 LLITVAQRIT
-327 ARLTREMTLA
+327 SRLSREMTLA

-354 KLQSL
+354 KLNALLASL
-359 LSTLLDDVRRP
+359 LEDVRRP
-370 LSVCGHTLSTTL
+370 LSICGHTLNTTM

-387 RYPQDGETLHELKL
+387 LYPQDGGTLHELKL
-401 KADAAMQYVKKQ
+401 KADAALHHVKDD
-413 GQNDWAVYRTEMST
+413 GRNGWARYRTEMST
-427 AIPANPGFLQELTQA
+427 AIPAKPGFLQELSQA

-449 LWYQPTWHAEERT
+449 LWYQPTWYAQEKT

-478 VLLPNLFLP
+478 VVLPGLFIP

-509 LHFWTEQGFAH
+509 LHFWTEQGFSQ
-520 WTLSFNLS
+520 WTLSLNLS
-528 PVQFEQPDIFQ
+528 PVQFEQPDIFHI
-539 TVSSLLQKYNLS
+539 VSSMLEKYNLS

-572 ELLSAFNQAGITVSI
+572 ELLNAFNHAGITVSI

-623 SRKLVETII
+623 TYKLVETIMS
-632 NIARTMEMY
+632 IARTMEMN

-650 EQRAVLTELGCDYL
+650 EQQAVLTRLGCDYL
-664 QGFLFSRPL
+664 QGYLFSRPL
-673 PAEQIPWLL
+673 PAEQVPWLL
-682 LQINSQKQ
+682 LQINSERQ
-690 IIPIGKIHSES
+690 IIPLNKIQTDA
-701 AFVSQKN
+701 AFISQKN
-708 HATQG
+708 HA

>member
-1 MLNVSWDPVLIAI
+1 MLNISWDPVLIAI

-24 VALENAGKIPLSSGK
+24 VALDSAGKIPLSSRK
-39 AALFWRFA
+39 AALFWRIA
-47 GGLTLGVGIW
+47 GGVTLGIGIW
-57 SMHFIGMLA
+57 SMHFIGMLS
-66 MKMPMIMSYNL
+66 MQMPMMMSYDL
-77 WLTLASMGVAVVASM
+77 WLTLASLGVAVVASATA
-92 LAMNIAVTGARLS
+92 LNIAVAGKKLS
-105 PFRLLLSTL
+105 PFRLIFATA

-131 MLDSPIIWDHP
+131 MLDGSIIWDRR
-142 IIGLSVL
+142 IVGLSVV
-149 IAVMA
+149 IAVVA
-154 SGAALWL
+154 SGTALWL
-161 AFHLRHQ
+161 AFRLRDKH
-168 RKGIFINRIL
+168 KGVFINRIL
-178 AALVLGAAICAMH
+178 AAFVMGAAICAMH
-191 YTGMRA
+191 YTGMSA
-197 AQFSDMAHTLPG
+197 AQFQEMAHTLPG
-209 GISELGLSI
+209 GIGELGLSI
-218 GVSVT
+218 WVSVT

-228 GMMLIISLIDS
+228 GVMLIISLIDS
-239 HWRTNRLTDNL
+239 HRRTSRLTDNL
-250 QALNR
+250 QQLNR

-283 RSAMLSIKQFAVIF
+283 RSALLSKKPFAVIF
-297 LDVDHFKQV
+297 LDVDHFKRV
-306 NDTWGHHVGDE
+306 NDTWGHSVGDE
-317 LLITIAQRIT
+317 LLIAVAQRIT

-354 KLQSL
+354 RLNALVTAL
-359 LSTLLDDVRRP
+359 LEDVRRP
-370 LSVCGHTLSTTL
+370 LSVCGHTLSTTI

-387 RYPQDGETLHELKL
+387 LYPQDGETLHELKL
-401 KADAAMQYVKKQ
+401 KADAALHRVKEE
-413 GQNDWAVYRTEMST
+413 GRNGWAIYRAEMST
-427 AIPANPGFLQELTQA
+427 AIPAKPGFLQELSQA

-449 LWYQPTWHAEERT
+449 LWYQPTWHAGEKT

-478 VLLPNLFLP
+478 VVLPNLFIP

-509 LHFWTEQGFAH
+509 LHFWTEQGFSQ
-520 WTLSFNLS
+520 WTLSLNLS
-528 PVQFEQPDIFQ
+528 PIQFEQPDIFQ
-539 TVSSLLQKYNLS
+539 IVSSMLEKYSLS

-572 ELLSAFNQAGITVSI
+572 ELLNAFNHAGIVVSI

-606 ELKIDK
+606 ELKIDR

-623 SRKLVETII
+623 SYKLVETII
-632 NIARTMEMY
+632 SIARTMEMN

-650 EQRAVLTELGCDYL
+650 EQQAVLTHLGCDYL
-664 QGFLFSRPL
+664 QGYLFSRPL
-673 PAEQIPWLL
+673 PAEQVPWLL
-682 LQINSQKQ
+682 LQINSDKQ
-690 IIPIGKIHSES
+690 IIPINKIQTDP
-701 AFVSQKN
+701 AFISQKN
-708 HATQG
+708 HA

>member
-1 MLNVSWDPVLIAI
+1 MLNISWDPVLIAI

-24 VALENAGKIPLSSGK
+24 VALDSAGKIPLSSRK
-39 AALFWRFA
+39 AALFWRIA
-47 GGLTLGVGIW
+47 GGVTLGIGIW
-57 SMHFIGMLA
+57 SMHFIGMLS
-66 MKMPMIMSYNL
+66 MQMPMMMSYDL
-77 WLTLASMGVAVVASM
+77 WLTLASLGVAVVASATA
-92 LAMNIAVTGARLS
+92 LNIAVAGKKLS
-105 PFRLLLSTL
+105 PFRLIFATA

-131 MLDSPIIWDHP
+131 MLDGSIIWDRRLV
-142 IIGLSVL
+142 GLSVV
-149 IAVMA
+149 IAVVA
-154 SGAALWL
+154 SGTALWL
-161 AFHLRHQ
+161 AFRLRDK
-168 RKGIFINRIL
+168 RKGVFIDRII
-178 AALVLGAAICAMH
+178 AAFVMAAAICAMH
-191 YTGMRA
+191 YTGMSA
-197 AQFSDMAHTLPG
+197 AQFQEMAHTLPG
-209 GISELGLSI
+209 GIGELGLSI
-218 GVSVT
+218 WVSVT

-228 GMMLIISLIDS
+228 GVMLIISLIDS
-239 HWRTNRLTDNL
+239 HRRTSRLTDNL
-250 QALNR
+250 HQLNR

-283 RSAMLSIKQFAVIF
+283 RSALLSKKPFAVIF
-297 LDVDHFKQV
+297 LNVDHFKRV
-306 NDTWGHHVGDE
+306 NDTWGHGVGDE
-317 LLITIAQRIT
+317 LLIAVAQRIT

-354 KLQSL
+354 RLNALVTAL
-359 LSTLLDDVRRP
+359 LEDVRRP
-370 LSVCGHTLSTTL
+370 LSICGHTLSTTI

-387 RYPQDGETLHELKL
+387 LYPQDGETLHELKL
-401 KADAAMQYVKKQ
+401 KADAALHRVKEE
-413 GQNDWAVYRTEMST
+413 GRNGWAIYRAEMST
-427 AIPANPGFLQELTQA
+427 AIPAKPGFLQELSQA

-449 LWYQPTWHAEERT
+449 LWYQPTWHAEDKT

-478 VLLPNLFLP
+478 VVLPNLFIP

-509 LHFWTEQGFAH
+509 LHFWTEQGFSQ
-520 WTLSFNLS
+520 WTLSLNLS
-528 PVQFEQPDIFQ
+528 PIQFEQPDIFQ
-539 TVSSLLQKYNLS
+539 IVSSMLEKYSLS

-572 ELLSAFNQAGITVSI
+572 ELLNAFNHAGIVVSI

-606 ELKIDK
+606 ELKIDR

-623 SRKLVETII
+623 SYKLVETII
-632 NIARTMEMY
+632 SIARTMEMN

-650 EQRAVLTELGCDYL
+650 EQQAVLTRLGCDYL
-664 QGFLFSRPL
+664 QGYLFSRPL
-673 PAEQIPWLL
+673 PAEQVPWLL
-682 LQINSQKQ
+682 LQINSDKQ
-690 IIPIGKIHSES
+690 IIPINKIQTDP
-701 AFVSQKN
+701 AFISQKN
-708 HATQG
+708 HA